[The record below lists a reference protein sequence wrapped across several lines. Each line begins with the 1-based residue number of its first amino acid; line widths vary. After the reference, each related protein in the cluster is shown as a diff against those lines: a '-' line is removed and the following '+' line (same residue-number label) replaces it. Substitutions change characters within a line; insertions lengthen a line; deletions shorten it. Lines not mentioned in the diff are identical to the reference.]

1 MREGNK
7 RALQKEQTSKAILGA
22 SLSVFASIGYNTATF
37 SDISKIAKVTNGLIV
52 QRFGS
57 KEALYL
63 QLLNGIVTDFPKFSD
78 CKDINECLLQI
89 ISFIKNLGT
98 KSAEE
103 LSFFNTAFISFENI
117 PESAKETLQKL
128 FLGSKLDV
136 YFKDEVEL
144 GRIKNKDEFDVLSRF
159 IKNCCD
165 LTLEYLKAKQAYP
178 SDDVYVQ
185 LFKKLD
191 AVDEAKYG
199 LSNEASV
206 FESISDKSLRL
217 YNITT
222 WYAEIS
228 EDREPAL
235 YFPKT
240 NLRKAGVSEDASP
253 EYVYKFILN
262 HVEAE
267 DAAVVTDAIHKMY
280 LGQYVEFEYRWS
292 APSMRTTYYRC
303 SGKRTSVE
311 NGVTRFEGILQNIS
325 SFKTLRNRNKTRNFY
340 LNLIAQDYEYVGY
353 INLGLTPDDDYVEDF
368 KTSEF
373 LNKLTENWGH
383 SNNFTDRFNVLI
395 NKVLTSVDRE
405 RFTKGDNRQ
414 NILNS
419 LKKSD
424 TFKTTFKIRYF
435 GVVYDYEVVFFPDRE
450 DDRSIAG
457 LVCGIR
463 LVNNIANQQSL
474 SGETV
479 PYYES
484 KQSKISSL
492 VLNSYDA
499 SFLVNLK
506 DHTFEICKQ
515 DAIFARRNSYIPDF
529 EAYIQS
535 YVKRDVYFED
545 TDKMLLATDLVNLR
559 ATLDER
565 GSFSIDYRDISKGMP
580 YHYLMRVTKGDNN
593 TALVLITNINEEY
606 EAANQNID
614 KLEEEIRSKDQ
625 EIYEKNN
632 IIENVNASLVDLI
645 GDVVETRKH
654 KGFNHSY
661 QFKYL
666 TYIFGNQLMT
676 DCPELGLTP
685 DFVAAVSEA
694 SVIHDIGKLAIPEEI
709 IYKEGKLTKEEF
721 EIAKTHASQSEKL
734 LNKIKNIYDTTYF
747 KILTDVCKY
756 HHERWNGEGYPRGL
770 KGDEI
775 PLSAQIVGLIDAF
788 HALTSKRTYRDAYG
802 FESALAMITNGECG
816 TFNPIFFNSLKNC
829 AKDMIEYMESGKI
842 NTSLNLAKASIN
854 SYKYNVAINNQTLP
868 VIATLSE
875 QMPTGF
881 FIYRN
886 DAQGSLLYFN
896 NIMVKYFNCTSREDF
911 IKYVNNSF
919 KGIVHAD
926 DFEKTVYTI
935 NKQVTK
941 SSSHLEHTKYRIVCK
956 NGEEKTLDHFAHVTH
971 SESFGDICYAFVQD
985 VTELERS
992 TQIASQTKT
1001 FVEEKVVSK
1010 FAGNKQRVKTLD
1022 GTRILIVDDNDLSR
1036 FMTKDTL
1043 EEEGAIVSD
1052 YSSGAAALDAIKKVK
1067 PFDIILVDLVMPE
1080 MNGVDLTRAIRDW
1093 EEDKDIRVP
1102 IVAVTGE
1109 IESDLAKQCLEE
1121 GANGCMS
1128 KPLIIEELARLLILS
1143 MKEHSNRMERKLT
1156 STIQKANTDVLTNV
1170 KNRTAHAERIEQI
1183 SAILKT
1189 NPYYEFGIV
1198 GADIN
1203 NLKIAN
1209 DKYGHEIGDM
1219 YIKNCCRML
1228 CEVFTHSPVYRIGGD
1243 EFSVILEGQDLAN
1256 YKELMNQLAEMNR
1269 RCSSIREYEKGR
1281 AHIAMGVAIYNPE
1294 TDMTIDDVIKRA
1306 DEAMYKNKEFEKAR
1320 VQGSFAYAKDGK

>member
-1 MREGNK
+1 MKEGNK

-22 SLSVFASIGYNTATF
+22 SLNVFASIDYNTATF

-63 QLLNGIVTDFPKFSD
+63 QLLNGIIVDFPNFSD
-78 CKDINECLLQI
+78 CKDLGDCLLQI
-89 ISFIKNLGT
+89 ISFIKKIGT
-98 KSAEE
+98 NSSEE
-103 LSFFNTAFISFENI
+103 LSFFNTAFNSIDNLPS
-117 PESAKETLQKL
+117 SCKETLQNLILKT
-128 FLGSKLDV
+128 KLDIF
-136 YFKDEVEL
+136 FKDETEL
-144 GRIKNKDEFDVLSRF
+144 GKIKNKDEFDVLSRF

-165 LTLEYLKAKQAYP
+165 LTLEYIKAKQPYP
-178 SDDVYVQ
+178 SDDVYIQ

-199 LSNEASV
+199 LSNEASI
-206 FESISDKSLRL
+206 FETISDKSLKL
-217 YNITT
+217 YNIVT

-240 NLRKAGVSEDASP
+240 ILRKAGVSDDASP

-262 HVEAE
+262 HV
-267 DAAVVTDAIHKMY
+267 DADDVPVVTDAIHKMY

-353 INLGLTPDDDYVEDF
+353 VNLGLTPDDDYVDDF

-463 LVNNIANQQSL
+463 LVNNNNQISAQ
-474 SGETV
+474 GETIS
-479 PYYES
+479 YYES
-484 KQSKISSL
+484 KQTKLSNL

-499 SFLVNLK
+499 GFLVNLR

-515 DAIFARRNSYIPDF
+515 DAAFARRNSYIPDF

-535 YVKRDVYFED
+535 YIKRDVYFED
-545 TDKMLLATDLVNLR
+545 MDRMLLATDLVTLR
-559 ATLDER
+559 ATLEEK
-565 GSFSIDYRDISKGMP
+565 GTITYDYRDISKGMP
-580 YHYLMRVTKGDNN
+580 YHYLMRISKGDNN
-593 TALVLITNINEEY
+593 TALVLIANINEEY
-606 EAANQNID
+606 ESANNNID
-614 KLEEEIRSKDQ
+614 KLEDEIRSKDQ

-654 KGFNHSY
+654 RGFNHSY

-666 TYIFGNQLMT
+666 TYIFSNQLML
-676 DCPELGLTP
+676 DCPDLGLTP

-709 IYKEGKLTKEEF
+709 IYKENKLTKDEF
-721 EIAKTHASQSEKL
+721 EIIKTHANESEKL
-734 LNKIKNIYDTTYF
+734 LNKLKNIYDSTYF

-770 KGDEI
+770 SGNDI

-788 HALTSKRTYRDAYG
+788 HALTSKRTYREAYS
-802 FESALAMITNGECG
+802 FDSAIAMIINGECG
-816 TFNPIFFNSLKNC
+816 TFNPIFFDSLKKC
-829 AKDMIEYMESGKI
+829 AKSMINYMENGQVAY
-842 NTSLNLAKASIN
+842 NFSLNKASVEAF
-854 SYKYNVAINNQTLP
+854 KYNTIINNQTLP

-881 FIYRN
+881 FMYRN
-886 DAQGSLLYFN
+886 DSHGSLLYFN
-896 NIMVKYFNCTSREDF
+896 NIMVKYFNCVSKEDF

-926 DFEKTVYTI
+926 DFEKTVSII
-935 NKQVTK
+935 NKQVSK
-941 SSSHLEHTKYRIVCK
+941 SSKHLEHTKYRIVCK
-956 NGEEKTLDHFAHVTH
+956 NGEEKILDHYGHLSH

-985 VTELERS
+985 VTELENS
-992 TQIASQTKT
+992 MQNASQNRITN
-1001 FVEEKVVSK
+1001 EEKATNK

-1052 YSSGAAALDAIKKVK
+1052 YSSGAAALDVIKKVK

-1080 MNGVDLTRAIRDW
+1080 MNGVDLTKAIRDW

-1128 KPLIIEELARLLILS
+1128 KPLIIEELARILILS

-1156 STIQKANTDVLTNV
+1156 STIQKANTDVLTSV

-1209 DKYGHEIGDM
+1209 DRYGHEIGDM

-1256 YKELMNQLAEMNR
+1256 YKELMDKLAKMNR
-1269 RCSSIREYEKGR
+1269 HYSSVKEYEKGR
-1281 AHIAMGVAIYNPE
+1281 AHIAMGVAIYDPE

-1306 DEAMYKNKEFEKAR
+1306 DEAMYKNKEIEKAR
-1320 VQGSFAYAKDGK
+1320 VAGSFLYDKDGK

>member
-1 MREGNK
+1 MKEGNK
-7 RALQKEQTSKAILGA
+7 RALQKEQTSKAILSA
-22 SLSVFASIGYNTATF
+22 SLNVFASIDYNTATF

-63 QLLNGIVTDFPKFSD
+63 QLLNGIITEFPKFSE
-78 CKDINECLLQI
+78 CKDLGECLLGM
-89 ISFIKNLGT
+89 ISFVKKIGSN
-98 KSAEE
+98 SSEE
-103 LSFFNTAFISFENI
+103 LSFFNTALVSFETL
-117 PESAKETLQKL
+117 PESAKQVLQNL
-128 FLGSKLDV
+128 FIGTKLDI
-136 YFKDEVEL
+136 YFKDATEL
-144 GRIKNKDEFDVLSRF
+144 GKIKNKDEFDVFSRF

-165 LTLEYLKAKQAYP
+165 LSLEYLKAKQPYP
-178 SDDVYVQ
+178 SDDVYIQ

-191 AVDEAKYG
+191 AIDEAKYG

-206 FESISDKSLRL
+206 FETISDKSLSL

-240 NLRKAGVSEDASP
+240 NLRKAGLPEDATP
-253 EYVYKFILN
+253 EYVYKFIIN
-262 HVEAE
+262 HVEA
-267 DAAVVTDAIHKMY
+267 DDVGVVTDAIHKMY

-353 INLGLTPDDDYVEDF
+353 VNLGLTPDDDYVDDF

-383 SNNFTDRFNVLI
+383 SNNLTDRFNVLI

-463 LVNNIANQQSL
+463 LVNNNNSQNSQ
-474 SGETV
+474 GETI

-484 KQSKISSL
+484 KQSKISNL
-492 VLNSYDA
+492 VLNNYDA

-515 DAIFARRNSYIPDF
+515 DPIFARRNSYIPDF

-545 TDKMLLATDLVNLR
+545 IDKMLLATDLVNLR
-559 ATLDER
+559 ASLDEK
-565 GSFSIDYRDISKGMP
+565 GSLTVDYRDISKGMP
-580 YHYLMRVTKGDNN
+580 YHYLMRVTKGDDNN
-593 TALVLITNINEEY
+593 ALVLITNINTEY

-614 KLEEEIRSKDQ
+614 KLEEEIRSRDQ

-632 IIENVNASLVDLI
+632 IIENVNASIVDLI

-654 KGFNHSY
+654 KGFDHSY
-661 QFKYL
+661 QFKHL
-666 TYIFGNQLMT
+666 TYIFSNQLMI
-676 DCPELGLTP
+676 DHPELGLTP

-721 EIAKTHASQSEKL
+721 EIAKSHATLSEKL
-734 LNKIKNIYDTTYF
+734 ISKLKNIYDTSYF

-756 HHERWNGEGYPRGL
+756 HHERWNGEGYPRNL
-770 KGDEI
+770 KGNDI

-788 HALTSKRTYRDAYG
+788 HALTSKRTYREAYN
-802 FESALAMITNGECG
+802 FESALSMIINGECG
-816 TFNPIFFNSLKNC
+816 TFNPIFFDSLKNC
-829 AKDMIEYMESGKI
+829 AKSMFEYMESGKI
-842 NTSLNLAKASIN
+842 NFNNQIATSIS
-854 SYKYNVAINNQTLP
+854 SFKYSATINNQTLP
-868 VIATLSE
+868 VIATISE

-886 DAQGSLLYFN
+886 DSQGSLLYFN
-896 NIMVKYFNCTSREDF
+896 NIMVKYFNCINREDF

-926 DFEKTVYTI
+926 DFEKTVNTI
-935 NKQVTK
+935 NKQVAK

-956 NGEEKTLDHFAHVTH
+956 NGEEKILDHFAHTTH
-971 SESFGDICYAFVQD
+971 SESYGDICYAFVQD
-985 VTELERS
+985 VTEFEK
-992 TQIASQTKT
+992 TAQIASQTK
-1001 FVEEKVVSK
+1001 VVSEEKIVSK
-1010 FAGNKQRVKTLD
+1010 FSGNKQRVKTLE

-1052 YSSGAAALDAIKKVK
+1052 YSSGKAALDAIKKVK

-1080 MNGVDLTRAIRDW
+1080 MNGVDLTKAIRDW
-1093 EEDKDIRVP
+1093 EEDKDISVP

-1109 IESDLAKQCLEE
+1109 IDSDLAKQCLVE

-1209 DKYGHEIGDM
+1209 DRFGHEIGDM

-1256 YKELMNQLAEMNR
+1256 YKELMDKLAKMNKR
-1269 RCSSIREYEKGR
+1269 YSAIKEYEKGR

-1306 DEAMYKNKEFEKAR
+1306 DEAMYKNKEIEKAR
-1320 VQGSFAYAKDGK
+1320 VQGSFLYEKDGK

>member
-1 MREGNK
+1 MKEVVNK
-7 RALQKEQTSKAILGA
+7 RALQKELTSKAILSA
-22 SLSVFASIGYNTATF
+22 SLNVFSTIEYNAATF
-37 SDISKIAKVTNGLIV
+37 TDISKIAKVTNGLIV

-57 KEALYL
+57 KEALYS
-63 QLLNGIVTDFPKFSD
+63 QLLNGILSDFPTFKNT
-78 CKDINECLLQI
+78 KDLNECLLEI
-89 ISFIKNLGT
+89 IHFIKAIGT
-98 KSAEE
+98 RSKEE
-103 LSFFNTAFISFENI
+103 LSFFNTAIRSFNNLPNSCKEVISN
-117 PESAKETLQKL
+117 L
-128 FLGSKLDV
+128 FLTTKINIF
-136 YFKDEVEL
+136 FKDEVDL
-144 GRIKNKDEFDVLSRF
+144 GKIKNKDEFDVLTRF
-159 IKNCCD
+159 IENCCD
-165 LTLEYLKAKQAYP
+165 LTLEYLKMGEQYV
-178 SDDVYVQ
+178 SDDVYIQ

-191 AVDEAKYG
+191 AVDEAKYS
-199 LSNEASV
+199 LSNEASI
-206 FESISDKSLRL
+206 FESISDKALKL

-240 NLRKAGVSEDASP
+240 ILRKAGVSDDASP
-253 EYVYKFILN
+253 QYVYKFILN
-262 HVEAE
+262 HVEE
-267 DAAVVTDAIHKMY
+267 DDISVVTEAIHKML

-292 APSMRTTYYRC
+292 APSMRTIYYRC
-303 SGKRTSVE
+303 SGKRTGLE
-311 NGVTRFEGILQNIS
+311 NGITRFEGILQNIT

-353 INLGLTPDDDYVEDF
+353 VNLGLTPDDDYVEDF

-405 RFTKGDNRQ
+405 RFTKGDSRQ

-419 LKKSD
+419 LKKSG

-463 LVNNIANQQSL
+463 LVNNNSSSISQ
-474 SGETV
+474 GETI
-479 PYYES
+479 PYFEN
-484 KQSKISSL
+484 KQNKMSNL
-492 VLNSYDA
+492 LLENYDA
-499 SFLVNLK
+499 AFLVNLK
-506 DHTFEICKQ
+506 DHTFDICKQ
-515 DAIFARRNSYIPDF
+515 DTVFARRNSFIPDF
-529 EAYIQS
+529 EAYIQA

-545 TDKMLLATDLVNLR
+545 IDNMLLATDLVNLR
-559 ATLDER
+559 LSLEDKGTLTVY
-565 GSFSIDYRDISKGMP
+565 YRDISKGMP
-580 YHYLMRVTKGDNN
+580 YHYLLRATKGDNN
-593 TALVLITNINEEY
+593 MALVVITNINAEY

-614 KLEEEIRSKDQ
+614 KLEEEIRSKDR
-625 EIYEKNN
+625 EIYDKNN
-632 IIENVNASLVDLI
+632 IIENVNESIIDLI
-645 GDVVETRKH
+645 GDIVETRKD

-666 TYIFGNQLMT
+666 TYIFGTQLMQ
-676 DCPELGLTP
+676 DYPELGLTN
-685 DFVAAVSEA
+685 DFVAEVSEA

-709 IYKEGKLTKEEF
+709 IYKQGKLTKEEF
-721 EIAKTHASQSEKL
+721 EVIKTHASHSEKL
-734 LNKIKNIYDTTYF
+734 LNKLKNVYDSAYF

-756 HHERWNGEGYPRGL
+756 HHERWNGEGYPYGL
-770 KGDEI
+770 AGNDI

-788 HALTSKRTYRDAYG
+788 HALTSKRTYRDAY
-802 FESALAMITNGECG
+802 EVDSAVAMIINGECG
-816 TFNPIFFNSLKNC
+816 SFNPIFFDSLKKCVSN
-829 AKDMIEYMESGKI
+829 MSEYMNSGKI
-842 NTSLNLAKASIN
+842 VSAASIN
-854 SYKYNVAINNQTLP
+854 KSAIETYKFNTVINNQTFP
-868 VIATLSE
+868 VLTQISE

-881 FIYRN
+881 FMYRN

-896 NIMVKYFNCTSREDF
+896 NIMVKYFNCANREDF

-926 DFEKTVYTI
+926 DFEKTVNII
-935 NKQVTK
+935 NKQVVK
-941 SSSHLEHTKYRIVCK
+941 SSKHLEHTKYRIVCK
-956 NGEEKTLDHFAHVTH
+956 NGEEKILDHFGYISH
-971 SESFGDICYAFVQD
+971 SESFGDISYAFVQD
-985 VTELERS
+985 VTQLES
-992 TQIASQTKT
+992 NNQTLGLAKSAAKI
-1001 FVEEKVVSK
+1001 VEKEPT
-1010 FAGNKQRVKTLD
+1010 NKPRVKTLE
-1022 GTRILIVDDNDLSR
+1022 GTRILIVDDNALSR
-1036 FMTKDTL
+1036 FMTKETL
-1043 EEEGAIVSD
+1043 EDEGAIVSD
-1052 YSSGAAALDAIKKVK
+1052 FSSGATALEAIKKFK

-1080 MNGVDLTRAIRDW
+1080 MNGVDLTKAIRDW

-1183 SAILKT
+1183 SSILKT

-1203 NLKIAN
+1203 NLKVAN
-1209 DKYGHEIGDM
+1209 DKFGHEIGDM

-1243 EFSVILEGQDLAN
+1243 EFSVILEGQDLTN
-1256 YKELMNQLAEMNR
+1256 YKELMDQLDKMNR
-1269 RCSSIREYEKGR
+1269 RASAIKEYEKGR

-1306 DEAMYKNKEFEKAR
+1306 DEAMYKNKELEKAR
-1320 VQGSFAYAKDGK
+1320 VAGSFVFVKDGK